1 MGADTTRYPN
11 FSPTRSNRHKSRRQA
26 ATREIGSRREQKA
39 TRESQGE
46 PAAANESGPGTAQGQ
61 EQEQKQERAQEQ
73 VDADAITFSDPASG
87 AYKPR
92 AHVHSVTHSH
102 THTIIQPHDRRA
114 SVTHLQG
121 RNHPNHTIAG
131 TQDARTRGCRGMIGP
146 TSANKNRPTDKGA
159 QQRINYVIAVSPQQP
174 HIRLLP
180 IVHKST
186 ESLSD
191 EIRTRLSDEHAH
203 STARIRT
210 AQKHRLL
217 IAFNKLFQNL

>member
-1 MGADTTRYPN
+1 MPLLFRIQP
-11 FSPTRSNRHKSRRQA
+11 
-26 ATREIGSRREQKA
+26 
-39 TRESQGE
+39 
-46 PAAANESGPGTAQGQ
+46 PGHTGHGRMCTQ
-61 EQEQKQERAQEQ
+61 
-73 VDADAITFSDPASG
+73 S
-87 AYKPR
+87 
-92 AHVHSVTHSH
+92 HSH
-102 THTIIQPHDRRA
+102 TLTRSHDYTAARSKA

-159 QQRINYVIAVSPQQP
+159 QQQINYVIAVGPQQP

-180 IVHKST
+180 IFLNSTGSSST
-186 ESLSD
+186 E
-191 EIRTRLSDEHAH
+191 IRNRPSVQHAH

-217 IAFNKLFQNL
+217 ITFNKLFQNL